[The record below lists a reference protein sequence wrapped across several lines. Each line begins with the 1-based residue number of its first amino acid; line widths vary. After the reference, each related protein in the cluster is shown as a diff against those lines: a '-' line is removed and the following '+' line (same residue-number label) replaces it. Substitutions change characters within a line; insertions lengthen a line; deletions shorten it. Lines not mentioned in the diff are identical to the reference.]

1 MSVDLQNDLEQLL
14 AKSRQLHAEARALD
28 IEIARVA
35 RLILESDGPRQT
47 APPGALPSAVKLN
60 GTSVKK
66 PGS

>member
-47 APPGALPSAVKLN
+47 APPGALPSAV
-60 GTSVKK
+60 
-66 PGS
+66 